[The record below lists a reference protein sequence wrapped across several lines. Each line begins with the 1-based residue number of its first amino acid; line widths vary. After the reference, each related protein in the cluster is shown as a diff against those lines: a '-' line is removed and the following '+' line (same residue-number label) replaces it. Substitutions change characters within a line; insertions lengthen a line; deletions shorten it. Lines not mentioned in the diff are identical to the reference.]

1 MVLAVQLLRMDLGEF
16 LCIDPAEKTGQPR
29 FVNGPL
35 LTLYGTGAVM
45 VYLILRP
52 FEANVWALY
61 FGGVIVATVL
71 EYVTGVLMETIF
83 HAHWWDYSNQKFN
96 FQGKICLS
104 SSIAWG
110 FFTLGLFY
118 ILQPIA
124 VKVVN
129 LVSDTTGEIIVSVVT
144 VCYLVDFGFSAAAA
158 FQLGQKMRSLEK
170 TWGEFLKYL
179 QKSRFNQ
186 LAEEMNAKVQQYR
199 AEYSRD
205 KMKEYLAEKRQ
216 TLSEAMEQ
224 MQKLEKERKE
234 AGGRRNPLSE
244 SKNRL
249 MEFGAEQKERLTE
262 FGAEQKERF
271 AALGFDVRSDKMP
284 DLKEL
289 LERFDQMTK
298 PQLPTN
304 WLMRLTTKRYLRA
317 YPHLQGTH
325 HASLKKEEKRQKRK
339 KRKIKDSPG
348 KTAVHAKTCTAV
360 LFSGFA
366 IVFEKELKLGTEI
379 LFQEIFLRKKGVGP
393 LKIVRAA
400 FEILAEGRGEKR
412 FLLRKKCTGPPLIA
426 VGSLCFLTV
435 LRIDKRANALV
446 NSLILQRKIIVILI
460 VREEIFQLRRMRLQ
474 GERNP

>member
-1 MVLAVQLLRMDLGEF
+1 MWETKILGVDLYRGLAWFWLYSFCGWIWESSYVSIRQKKLVNRG
-16 LCIDPAEKTGQPR
+16 

-170 TWGEFLKYL
+170 TWGEFMKYL

-234 AGGRRNPLSE
+234 AEGRRNPLSE

-289 LERFDQMTK
+289 LERFDAPDNET
-298 PQLPTN
+298 LSA
-304 WLMRLTTKRYLRA
+304 RLS
-317 YPHLQGTH
+317 
-325 HASLKKEEKRQKRK
+325 ASAGNASCFSEKGRK
-339 KRKIKDSPG
+339 KGRRERREKIKDCLERTVP
-348 KTAVHAKTCTAV
+348 
-360 LFSGFA
+360 
-366 IVFEKELKLGTEI
+366 
-379 LFQEIFLRKKGVGP
+379 
-393 LKIVRAA
+393 
-400 FEILAEGRGEKR
+400 EKR
-412 FLLRKKCTGPPLIA
+412 PCMQKRVRLFYFLVLLSYLKK
-426 VGSLCFLTV
+426 S
-435 LRIDKRANALV
+435 
-446 NSLILQRKIIVILI
+446 
-460 VREEIFQLRRMRLQ
+460 
-474 GERNP
+474 

>member
-1 MVLAVQLLRMDLGEF
+1 MWEMKILGVDLYHVLAWFWLYSFCGWIWESSYVSIRQKKLVNRG
-16 LCIDPAEKTGQPR
+16 

-52 FEANVWALY
+52 FEANIWALY

-144 VCYLVDFGFSAAAA
+144 VCYLADFGFSAAAA

-170 TWGEFLKYL
+170 TWGEFLEYL

-216 TLSEAMEQ
+216 ALSEAMEQ
-224 MQKLEKERKE
+224 MQKLQKERKE
-234 AGGRRNPLSE
+234 TEGRRNPLSE

-249 MEFGAEQKERLTE
+249 MEFGAEQKERLTGFGAEQKERLAEFGAEQKERLTE

-325 HASLKKEEKRQKRK
+325 HAFLKKEEKK
-339 KRKIKDSPG
+339 
-348 KTAVHAKTCTAV
+348 AE
-360 LFSGFA
+360 
-366 IVFEKELKLGTEI
+366 EKEE
-379 LFQEIFLRKKGVGP
+379 KK
-393 LKIVRAA
+393 
-400 FEILAEGRGEKR
+400 
-412 FLLRKKCTGPPLIA
+412 
-426 VGSLCFLTV
+426 
-435 LRIDKRANALV
+435 
-446 NSLILQRKIIVILI
+446 
-460 VREEIFQLRRMRLQ
+460 
-474 GERNP
+474 

>member
-1 MVLAVQLLRMDLGEF
+1 MWEMKILGVDLYHVLAWFWLYSFCGWIWESSYVSIRQKKLVNRG
-16 LCIDPAEKTGQPR
+16 

-52 FEANVWALY
+52 FESNVWALY

-71 EYVTGVLMETIF
+71 EYITGVLMETIF

-118 ILQPIA
+118 VLQPIA
-124 VKVVN
+124 VKVVD
-129 LVSDTTGEIIVSVVT
+129 LVSDSVGEIIVSVVT
-144 VCYLVDFGFSAAAA
+144 VCYLIDFGFSAAAA

-170 TWGEFLKYL
+170 TWGEFLEYL

-186 LAEEMNAKVQQYR
+186 LAEEMNTKVQQYR

-216 TLSEAMEQ
+216 TLAEAMAQ

-234 AGGRRNPLSE
+234 TEERKNLLSG
-244 SKNRL
+244 SKSRL
-249 MEFGAEQKERLTE
+249 MEFGAEQKERLTEFGAEQKERLTE

-271 AALGFDVRSDKMP
+271 AALGFDVRGDKMP
-284 DLKEL
+284 DFKGL

-317 YPHLQGTH
+317 YPHLQGAH
-325 HASLKKEEKRQKRK
+325 PFRLKKKDEKTEKDKEE
-339 KRKIKDSPG
+339 
-348 KTAVHAKTCTAV
+348 
-360 LFSGFA
+360 
-366 IVFEKELKLGTEI
+366 
-379 LFQEIFLRKKGVGP
+379 
-393 LKIVRAA
+393 
-400 FEILAEGRGEKR
+400 
-412 FLLRKKCTGPPLIA
+412 
-426 VGSLCFLTV
+426 
-435 LRIDKRANALV
+435 N
-446 NSLILQRKIIVILI
+446 
-460 VREEIFQLRRMRLQ
+460 
-474 GERNP
+474 

>member
-1 MVLAVQLLRMDLGEF
+1 MWEMKILGVDLYHVLAWFWLYSFCGWIWESSYVSIRQKKLVNRG
-16 LCIDPAEKTGQPR
+16 

-234 AGGRRNPLSE
+234 AEGRRNPLFE

-249 MEFGAEQKERLTE
+249 ME

-298 PQLPTN
+298 PQLPAN

-325 HASLKKEEKRQKRK
+325 HASLKKEEKK
-339 KRKIKDSPG
+339 
-348 KTAVHAKTCTAV
+348 VE
-360 LFSGFA
+360 
-366 IVFEKELKLGTEI
+366 EKEE
-379 LFQEIFLRKKGVGP
+379 KK
-393 LKIVRAA
+393 
-400 FEILAEGRGEKR
+400 
-412 FLLRKKCTGPPLIA
+412 
-426 VGSLCFLTV
+426 
-435 LRIDKRANALV
+435 
-446 NSLILQRKIIVILI
+446 
-460 VREEIFQLRRMRLQ
+460 
-474 GERNP
+474 

>member
-1 MVLAVQLLRMDLGEF
+1 MWEMKILGVDLYHVLAWFWLYSFCGWIWESSYVSIRQKKLVNRG
-16 LCIDPAEKTGQPR
+16 

-224 MQKLEKERKE
+224 MQK
-234 AGGRRNPLSE
+234 
-244 SKNRL
+244 
-249 MEFGAEQKERLTE
+249 ERLAE

-325 HASLKKEEKRQKRK
+325 HASLKKEEKK
-339 KRKIKDSPG
+339 
-348 KTAVHAKTCTAV
+348 VE
-360 LFSGFA
+360 
-366 IVFEKELKLGTEI
+366 EKEE
-379 LFQEIFLRKKGVGP
+379 KK
-393 LKIVRAA
+393 
-400 FEILAEGRGEKR
+400 
-412 FLLRKKCTGPPLIA
+412 
-426 VGSLCFLTV
+426 
-435 LRIDKRANALV
+435 
-446 NSLILQRKIIVILI
+446 
-460 VREEIFQLRRMRLQ
+460 
-474 GERNP
+474 

>member
-1 MVLAVQLLRMDLGEF
+1 MWETKILGVDLYHVLAWFWLYSFCGWIWESSYVSIRQKKLVNRG
-16 LCIDPAEKTGQPR
+16 

-129 LVSDTTGEIIVSVVT
+129 LVSNTTGEIIVSVVT

-234 AGGRRNPLSE
+234 AEGRRNPLFE

-325 HASLKKEEKRQKRK
+325 HASLKKEEKK
-339 KRKIKDSPG
+339 
-348 KTAVHAKTCTAV
+348 AE
-360 LFSGFA
+360 
-366 IVFEKELKLGTEI
+366 EKEE
-379 LFQEIFLRKKGVGP
+379 KK
-393 LKIVRAA
+393 
-400 FEILAEGRGEKR
+400 
-412 FLLRKKCTGPPLIA
+412 
-426 VGSLCFLTV
+426 
-435 LRIDKRANALV
+435 
-446 NSLILQRKIIVILI
+446 
-460 VREEIFQLRRMRLQ
+460 
-474 GERNP
+474 

>member
-1 MVLAVQLLRMDLGEF
+1 MWETKILGVDLYHVLAWFWLYSFCGWIWESSYVSIRQKKLVNRG
-16 LCIDPAEKTGQPR
+16 

-234 AGGRRNPLSE
+234 AEGRRNPLSE

-249 MEFGAEQKERLTE
+249 MEFGAEQKERLAE

-317 YPHLQGTH
+317 PGPENRLAVRHEHLAVQHVGR
-325 HASLKKEEKRQKRK
+325 EEERIAARGADFADKRFARLF
-339 KRKIKDSPG
+339 IAVEHSDACALPG
-348 KTAVHAKTCTAV
+348 EVNADRAAQNPGPTRHNDDTAPDVK
-360 LFSGFA
+360 
-366 IVFEKELKLGTEI
+366 
-379 LFQEIFLRKKGVGP
+379 EIFHVFQMML
-393 LKIVRAA
+393 
-400 FEILAEGRGEKR
+400 
-412 FLLRKKCTGPPLIA
+412 FL
-426 VGSLCFLTV
+426 
-435 LRIDKRANALV
+435 
-446 NSLILQRKIIVILI
+446 
-460 VREEIFQLRRMRLQ
+460 
-474 GERNP
+474 

>member
-1 MVLAVQLLRMDLGEF
+1 MWEMKILGVDLYHVLAWFWLYSFCGWIWESSYVSIRQKKLVNRG
-16 LCIDPAEKTGQPR
+16 

-249 MEFGAEQKERLTE
+249 MEFGAEQKER
-262 FGAEQKERF
+262 F

-325 HASLKKEEKRQKRK
+325 HASLKKEEKK
-339 KRKIKDSPG
+339 
-348 KTAVHAKTCTAV
+348 AE
-360 LFSGFA
+360 
-366 IVFEKELKLGTEI
+366 EKEE
-379 LFQEIFLRKKGVGP
+379 KK
-393 LKIVRAA
+393 
-400 FEILAEGRGEKR
+400 
-412 FLLRKKCTGPPLIA
+412 
-426 VGSLCFLTV
+426 
-435 LRIDKRANALV
+435 
-446 NSLILQRKIIVILI
+446 
-460 VREEIFQLRRMRLQ
+460 
-474 GERNP
+474 

>member
-1 MVLAVQLLRMDLGEF
+1 MDFIPRVKTQQRNWIGRSEGAELTFGTTLGDSLTVYTTRCDTLFGVTYMVLSPEHPILDTWKDKLTNWDAVAAYREEAAHKSDFERSELNKD
-16 LCIDPAEKTGQPR
+16 KTGVRLEGVCAVNPATKEEIPI
-29 FVNGPL
+29 FVSDYVL
-35 LTLYGTGAVM
+35 MSYGTGAVM

-234 AGGRRNPLSE
+234 AEGRRNPLSE

-325 HASLKKEEKRQKRK
+325 HASLKKEEKK
-339 KRKIKDSPG
+339 
-348 KTAVHAKTCTAV
+348 VE
-360 LFSGFA
+360 
-366 IVFEKELKLGTEI
+366 EKEE
-379 LFQEIFLRKKGVGP
+379 KK
-393 LKIVRAA
+393 
-400 FEILAEGRGEKR
+400 
-412 FLLRKKCTGPPLIA
+412 
-426 VGSLCFLTV
+426 
-435 LRIDKRANALV
+435 
-446 NSLILQRKIIVILI
+446 
-460 VREEIFQLRRMRLQ
+460 
-474 GERNP
+474 

>member
-1 MVLAVQLLRMDLGEF
+1 MWETKILGVDLYHVLAWFWLYSFCGWIWESSYVSIRQKKLVNRG
-16 LCIDPAEKTGQPR
+16 

-61 FGGVIVATVL
+61 FGGVIVVTVL

-234 AGGRRNPLSE
+234 AEGRRNPLFE
-244 SKNRL
+244 SKN
-249 MEFGAEQKERLTE
+249 RLTE

-325 HASLKKEEKRQKRK
+325 HASLKKEEKK
-339 KRKIKDSPG
+339 
-348 KTAVHAKTCTAV
+348 VE
-360 LFSGFA
+360 
-366 IVFEKELKLGTEI
+366 EKEE
-379 LFQEIFLRKKGVGP
+379 KK
-393 LKIVRAA
+393 
-400 FEILAEGRGEKR
+400 
-412 FLLRKKCTGPPLIA
+412 
-426 VGSLCFLTV
+426 
-435 LRIDKRANALV
+435 
-446 NSLILQRKIIVILI
+446 
-460 VREEIFQLRRMRLQ
+460 
-474 GERNP
+474 

>member
-1 MVLAVQLLRMDLGEF
+1 MWEMKILGVDLYHVLAWFWLYSFCGWIWESSYVSIRQKKLVNRG
-16 LCIDPAEKTGQPR
+16 

-170 TWGEFLKYL
+170 TWGEFLTYL

-186 LAEEMNAKVQQYR
+186 LAEEMNAKVQTYR

-216 TLSEAMEQ
+216 LLSEAVEQ
-224 MQKLEKERKE
+224 MQKLEEERKAKE
-234 AGGRRNPLSE
+234 QE
-244 SKNRL
+244 TKKNRL
-249 MEFGAEQKERLTE
+249 AGPKSRLAEFGNEQKERLTEFGAEQKERLTE
-262 FGAEQKERF
+262 FGAEQKERLAEF
-271 AALGFDVRSDKMP
+271 GAEQKERLTGFGAEQKERFSALGAETLDALNDKTA
-284 DLKEL
+284 DFRKEL

-304 WLMRLTTKRYLRA
+304 WFMRMTTKRYLRA

-325 HASLKKEEKRQKRK
+325 HFALKKEEKKTEEEEEK
-339 KRKIKDSPG
+339 K
-348 KTAVHAKTCTAV
+348 
-360 LFSGFA
+360 
-366 IVFEKELKLGTEI
+366 
-379 LFQEIFLRKKGVGP
+379 
-393 LKIVRAA
+393 
-400 FEILAEGRGEKR
+400 
-412 FLLRKKCTGPPLIA
+412 
-426 VGSLCFLTV
+426 
-435 LRIDKRANALV
+435 
-446 NSLILQRKIIVILI
+446 
-460 VREEIFQLRRMRLQ
+460 
-474 GERNP
+474 